1 MYVYIVCIYSLA
13 YMFRLRDMWIKVDI
27 SIYINYT

>member
-1 MYVYIVCIYSLA
+1 MWVYVCVYSLA
-13 YMFRLRDMWIKVDI
+13 YMFRLRDMWIKVGT